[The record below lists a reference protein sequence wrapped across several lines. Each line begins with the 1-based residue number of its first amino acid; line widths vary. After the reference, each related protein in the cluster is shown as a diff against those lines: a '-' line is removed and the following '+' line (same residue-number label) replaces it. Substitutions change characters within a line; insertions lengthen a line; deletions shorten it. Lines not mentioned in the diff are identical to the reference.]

1 MGYLTFPEV
10 SNSVLYVLF
19 QQFHIQFPPVL
30 PHVFL
35 KVPVYF
41 YECNILLYLSGSLIR
56 KVVVFTFLLFFRSL
70 AFSSI
75 SGRVFSIIP
84 STWDCLG
91 IYGHLSVLFCSS
103 PGLGF
108 TLRPWFFQEDHSVPM
123 QRVLYLGCGQYH
135 GHHLAEAVSTD
146 NSVSYGKALS
156 PPLSS

>member
-1 MGYLTFPEV
+1 MGYSTFPEV
-10 SNSVLYVLF
+10 SNSALYVLF

-41 YECNILLYLSGSLIR
+41 YECNILLYLSWSLIR
-56 KVVVFTFLLFFRSL
+56 KVVVFTFLLFFRLL

-108 TLRPWFFQEDHSVPM
+108 TLRPWVLPGRPLSVHAEGSVPG
-123 QRVLYLGCGQYH
+123 LW
-135 GHHLAEAVSTD
+135 AIPW
-146 NSVSYGKALS
+146 
-156 PPLSS
+156 PPSC